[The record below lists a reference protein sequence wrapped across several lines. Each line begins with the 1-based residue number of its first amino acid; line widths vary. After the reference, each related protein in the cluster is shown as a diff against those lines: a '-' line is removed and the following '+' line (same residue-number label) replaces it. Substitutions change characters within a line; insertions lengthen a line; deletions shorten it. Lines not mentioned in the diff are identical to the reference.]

1 MSTDDNKTKEQEL
14 VKSKF
19 RQCGYRGL
27 FQGATGVG
35 KTKIGVDLI
44 VECLEKNPDEVWKI
58 IVPTENLRDNE
69 WKLEFIKWG
78 YSKYLQSVQI
88 ECIQTAYKWNGQSFN
103 AVVDEVHTTV
113 SPEYKSFYLNNNID
127 KLICLT
133 ATIDSPEKLEF
144 ITAMAPIVHTT
155 DMNRAREL
163 DIVAPYYIFNLGL
176 SLGEESQKKYDEI
189 LKAYTYYE
197 SQLGGPIRAFKTSS
211 YIIKTITAI
220 PKEDRTEEH
229 RVMIGKAHMYWA
241 MMQKRKNFLYNCQE
255 KVDACMEIIN
265 MFPDRKALIF
275 SETISFAER
284 IHEALPTESTIFHS
298 KMSKNDKKD
307 ALKKFEIATNQIRVI
322 SAVKALNAGF
332 NVPECSLAINAS
344 GSSKWLDMVQRQG
357 RISRKQDNKIAIFVN
372 LYMTGT
378 QDLKWVK
385 LRTNVINTKYVK
397 WIEKTSQIII

>member
-19 RQCGYRGL
+19 RQCGYCGL

-69 WKLEFIKWG
+69 WRLEFIKWG

-88 ECIQTAYKWNGQSFN
+88 ECIQTAYKWKDQSFN

-144 ITAMAPIVHTT
+144 ITSMAPIVHTT

-176 SLGEESQKKYDEI
+176 SLGEESQKKYSVI
-189 LKAYTYYE
+189 LKA
-197 SQLGGPIRAFKTSS
+197 
-211 YIIKTITAI
+211 
-220 PKEDRTEEH
+220 
-229 RVMIGKAHMYWA
+229 
-241 MMQKRKNFLYNCQE
+241 
-255 KVDACMEIIN
+255 
-265 MFPDRKALIF
+265 
-275 SETISFAER
+275 
-284 IHEALPTESTIFHS
+284 
-298 KMSKNDKKD
+298 
-307 ALKKFEIATNQIRVI
+307 
-322 SAVKALNAGF
+322 
-332 NVPECSLAINAS
+332 
-344 GSSKWLDMVQRQG
+344 
-357 RISRKQDNKIAIFVN
+357 
-372 LYMTGT
+372 
-378 QDLKWVK
+378 
-385 LRTNVINTKYVK
+385 
-397 WIEKTSQIII
+397 